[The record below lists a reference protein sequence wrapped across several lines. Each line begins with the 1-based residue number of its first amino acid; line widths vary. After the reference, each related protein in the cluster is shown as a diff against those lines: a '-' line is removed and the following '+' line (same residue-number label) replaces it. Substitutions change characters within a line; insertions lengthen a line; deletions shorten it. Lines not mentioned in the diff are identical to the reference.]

1 MQEGNPE
8 KWLAQEL
15 RRQQEEHPLPY
26 DPGAWEAFEKKR
38 KIAPFQKRAL
48 RISGIAASV
57 ALLLT
62 LGGWWF
68 STTDQNQSG
77 TPYLAGDSRPDSSPE
92 DGKAAHS
99 VPPPA
104 LQADPIDA
112 QEQAQKPEPSQKKTQ
127 TSDVVNPKN
136 ETSVTRR
143 SSAEPTAF
151 LTPEPT
157 PLPEKKSEAQHV
169 PQAALA
175 EKTPVSTNGPESSQA
190 TRTEQPNLPQQTNTL
205 LSAQP
210 ALSEQEIE
218 EILSKKA
225 SPMHFSLGFNPGF
238 GTSQSSGQIT
248 SGNSLGLGVLLDLEL
263 TSKLSMGSGL
273 AVNYLNQAS
282 ESQSYAQLAGFT
294 SPVVQTSEISQVQM
308 DIPVYI
314 RYPLTS
320 SRSVS
325 VQAGFSNLL
334 TFNQNAEQLSSYT
347 QEVAVPDGDLAASNS
362 FTLKTELV
370 NINTALPVPNNRFF
384 PFATANLGVNF
395 RLYQSKKTSYE
406 IMPFYNYPLQEFSGY
421 GEKLGLFGASF
432 KVNFQ
437 TQKRQ

>member
-8 KWLAQEL
+8 KWLAQSL

-26 DPGAWEAFEKKR
+26 DPGAWEAFEKKQ
-38 KIAPFQKRAL
+38 KTAPFKKRS
-48 RISGIAASV
+48 RWISGIAASI

-62 LGGWWF
+62 LAGLWF
-68 STTDQNQSG
+68 STTDQNQPASQSLAVLSG
-77 TPYLAGDSRPDSSPE
+77 PVSSPE
-92 DGKAAHS
+92 EGKAEQSAPS
-99 VPPPA
+99 SA
-104 LQADPIDA
+104 SIADQVDA
-112 QEQAQKPEPSQKKTQ
+112 QEQTRKSQPSQTKTQ
-127 TSDVVNPKN
+127 PPGEVISRNKAV
-136 ETSVTRR
+136 VTRR
-143 SSAEPTAF
+143 SPAEPTPF
-151 LTPEPT
+151 LNPKPT
-157 PLPEKKSEAQHV
+157 PSSENKSEAQSI

-175 EKTPVSTNGPESSQA
+175 EKTPVFTNKPESSQA
-190 TRTEQPNLPQQTNTL
+190 TRTEEPNPPQQTHTL
-205 LSAQP
+205 LPAQP

-218 EILSKKA
+218 EILSKKT
-225 SPMHFSLGFNPGF
+225 SPMQFSLGFNPGF

-282 ESQSYAQLAGFT
+282 ESQSYPQLAGFA

-308 DIPVYI
+308 DIPLYI

-334 TFNQNAEQLSSYT
+334 TFNQSAEQQTSFT
-347 QEVAVPDGDLAASNS
+347 QQVAVPDLNAASANS
-362 FTLKTELV
+362 FTLKTQTVDQLS
-370 NINTALPVPNNRFF
+370 ALAVPQSKFY
-384 PFATANLGVNF
+384 PFATANLGVNL

-406 IMPFYNYPLQEFSGY
+406 VMPFYNYPLQEFSGY

-432 KVNFQ
+432 RVNFGVVER
-437 TQKRQ
+437 K

>member
-48 RISGIAASV
+48 WISGIAASV

-62 LGGWWF
+62 LGGWWI
-68 STTDQNQSG
+68 STTDQNPSG
-77 TPYLAGDSRPDSSPE
+77 TPYLAGDSRPDYSPE
-92 DGKAAHS
+92 DGKAVHS
-99 VPPPA
+99 VPSPA

-112 QEQAQKPEPSQKKTQ
+112 QEQAQKPQPSQKKTQ
-127 TSDVVNPKN
+127 TSGVVNPKN

-143 SSAEPTAF
+143 SSAERTAF
-151 LTPEPT
+151 LAPEPT
-157 PLPEKKSEAQHV
+157 SLPEKKSEAQHV

-175 EKTPVSTNGPESSQA
+175 EKTPVSTKGPESSQA

-437 TQKRQ
+437 TQKRK